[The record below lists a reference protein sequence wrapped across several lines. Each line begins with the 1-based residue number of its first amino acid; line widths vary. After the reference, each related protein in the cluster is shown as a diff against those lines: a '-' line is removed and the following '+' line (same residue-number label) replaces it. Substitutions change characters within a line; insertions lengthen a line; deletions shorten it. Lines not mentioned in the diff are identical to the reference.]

1 MESSPKPLQDYIS
14 IGITTKNRW
23 DDLKITL
30 HKLEAL
36 NYEQIPILIFDDGSD
51 EICPYDFSK
60 FGLNIRFQRF
70 EKSAGLISRR
80 NQLAAESQTKYYMSL
95 DDDSF
100 PTTDNLDQVL
110 AFAEAQED
118 LLCLGF
124 PVFNPTA
131 DLWQCKS
138 LKEEPYEVRFY
149 IGCGHL
155 LHRERFL
162 ELGGY
167 RDVLIHQGEEMDVS
181 IRAYRKGFKCFHYP
195 QFVVHHTVSMSG
207 RNWFRMDYYGSRNNI
222 LWNDWYLPEEI
233 LLAKQLRNVASR
245 LLLSVKVRRLGL
257 IKGMWAAFSNLNEYK
272 ENRERVPLDIYQRW
286 QELPEK

>member
-1 MESSPKPLQDYIS
+1 MESSTKLLHEYIS

-30 HKLEAL
+30 QNLKDLK
-36 NYEQIPILIFDDGSD
+36 YDQIAILIFDDGSD
-51 EICPYDFSK
+51 EPCPYEFSDFN
-60 FGLNIRFQRF
+60 LNITFQRF
-70 EKSAGLISRR
+70 EQSAGLISRR
-80 NQLAAESQTKYYMSL
+80 NQLAAAAKTKYYMSL

-100 PTTDNLDQVL
+100 PVTENLAQVL
-110 AFAEAQED
+110 AFAEAQD
-118 LLCLGF
+118 NLLCLGF

-167 RDVLIHQGEEMDVS
+167 RDILIHQGEEMDVS
-181 IRAYRKGFKCFHYP
+181 IRAYRKGFQCFHYP
-195 QFVVHHTVSMSG
+195 QFIVHHTVSMSG

-233 LLAKQLRNVASR
+233 LLTKQFRNVASR
-245 LLLSVKVRRLGL
+245 LLLSLKVRRLGL
-257 IKGMWAAFSNLNEYK
+257 IKGMWAAFSNLNQYK
-272 ENRERVPLDIYQRW
+272 ANRQRVTLELYNQW
-286 QELPEK
+286 TQLPEK